1 MRILSFDQAS
11 ITAGWSLFDENGY
24 IDSGIITKNKNIPID
39 QRVPQMA
46 EAICLKIK
54 ESKAD
59 VVCIE
64 GIQTQSNQRTVVDLA
79 RLQGG
84 IMMYCS
90 IKHIPIHILAPS
102 EWRKVLNFRQGPKIK
117 REELKAQAQN
127 YVLEH
132 YGLNI
137 NTDEAEAIC
146 INAAAQK
153 IYNSDSGV

>member
-1 MRILSFDQAS
+1 MRIISFDQAS

-64 GIQTQSNQRTVVDLA
+64 GIQTQSNQRTVIDLA

-84 IMMYCS
+84 IMMYCA

-102 EWRKVLNFRQGPKIK
+102 EWRKILGYRQGPKVP
-117 REELKAQAQN
+117 REELKGQSAN
-127 YVLEH
+127 YVKEH
-132 YGLNI
+132 LGFDDFSEDRNEACCIGLAANKLY
-137 NTDEAEAIC
+137 NT
-146 INAAAQK
+146 
-153 IYNSDSGV
+153 

>member
-1 MRILSFDQAS
+1 MRIISFDQAS

-64 GIQTQSNQRTVVDLA
+64 GIQTQSNQRTVIDLA

-84 IMMYCS
+84 IMMYCE
-90 IKHIPIHILAPS
+90 IKHLPIHILAPS
-102 EWRKVLNFRQGPKIK
+102 EWRKVLSFRQGPRVA
-117 REELKAQAQN
+117 REELKQQSAN
-127 YVLEH
+127 YVKEH
-132 YGLNI
+132 LGFGDFSEDRNEACCIGFAANKLY
-137 NTDEAEAIC
+137 NT
-146 INAAAQK
+146 
-153 IYNSDSGV
+153 